1 MFTPSP
7 DYNSFKLLRYHTQ
20 VLERYMTT
28 IIRKKK
34 KKSYVS
40 KKDKWSVH
48 SMYSQEVYK
57 TIHFLPNPFQ
67 MSVSCVLFIIY

>member
-34 KKSYVS
+34 KESS
-40 KKDKWSVH
+40 PMSLKKTNGLSTACIVRKFTRRFIFFQILFKCLYPV
-48 SMYSQEVYK
+48 YS
-57 TIHFLPNPFQ
+57 L
-67 MSVSCVLFIIY
+67 